1 MTKNLKHISLLLAF
15 TALMLASASF
25 GVAQE
30 KPEKQEPDYLEK
42 YAQLDTTRI
51 HYVSEGKG
59 KDAIVLVHGWGCRL
73 THWRDQISDLSKRA
87 RVIAVDLPGHG
98 TSDKPEIKYDM
109 DLFAAAIDAVMK
121 DAGVE
126 RAVLVGHSMG
136 TPVVRQFYRKYP
148 QKTLAIVIVDGG
160 LRPFG
165 TKEQREQFMAP
176 LRGPNYKEANAQMFA
191 AMTATLSD
199 ADKERVKI
207 SAWNT
212 PQNVLVSAME
222 AMAEESLYAT
232 DKINVPVLAILA
244 KSPFWAADTEQF
256 LRSLAPDLD
265 YQMWDGVSHF
275 LFMDKPKEFNAAV
288 IAFLDKKKLLK

>member
-1 MTKNLKHISLLLAF
+1 MTKNLKHISFLFAL
-15 TALMLASASF
+15 TALLLASAS
-25 GVAQE
+25 VATAQE
-30 KPEKQEPDYLEK
+30 K
-42 YAQLDTTRI
+42 YAKLDTTRI

-73 THWRDQISDLSKRA
+73 THWYGQIPDLSKRA

-98 TSDKPEIKYDM
+98 LSDKPEVKYDM

-176 LRGPNYKEANAQMFA
+176 LRGPNYKEAGSQMFA

-199 ADKERVKI
+199 ADKERVKT

-212 PQNVLVSAME
+212 PQQVLVSAME
-222 AMAEESLYAT
+222 TMAEESLYGT

-288 IAFLDKKKLLK
+288 IAFVDKKKLLK

>member
-1 MTKNLKHISLLLAF
+1 MKTRKNISLLFAI
-15 TALMLASASF
+15 TALVLATVSAA
-25 GVAQE
+25 VAQE
-30 KPEKQEPDYLEK
+30 K
-42 YAQLDTTRI
+42 YAKLDTTKI

-59 KDAIVLVHGWGCRL
+59 KNAIVLVHGWGGNL
-73 THWRDQISDLSKRA
+73 TLWRDHIAELSKRA
-87 RVIAVDLPGHG
+87 RVVAIDLPGQG
-98 TSDKPEIKYDM
+98 LSDKPEIKYDM

-148 QKTLAIVIVDGG
+148 QKTLGIVIVDGG

-176 LRGPNYKEANAQMFA
+176 LRGPNYKEAGAQMFT
-191 AMTATLSD
+191 AMTATLSA
-199 ADKERVKI
+199 ADKERVKT
-207 SAWNT
+207 SAWST
-212 PQNVLVSAME
+212 PQHVLVSAME
-222 AMAEESLYAT
+222 AMAEESLYGT

-244 KSPFWAADTEQF
+244 KSPFWPADTEEF
-256 LRSLAPDLD
+256 FRSLAPDLE

-275 LFMDKPKEFNAAV
+275 LFLDKPKEFNAAV
-288 IAFLDKKKLLK
+288 IAFVDKKKLL

>member
-1 MTKNLKHISLLLAF
+1 MIKNLKHLSFLF
-15 TALMLASASF
+15 ALSALVLASAS
-25 GVAQE
+25 VATAQE
-30 KPEKQEPDYLEK
+30 KFAK
-42 YAQLDTTRI
+42 LDANKI

-59 KDAIVLVHGWGCRL
+59 KDAIVLVHGWGCNL
-73 THWRDQISDLSKRA
+73 TLWRDQIAELSKRN
-87 RVIAVDLPGHG
+87 RVIAIDLPGHG
-98 TSDKPEIKYDM
+98 LSDKPETKYDM

-148 QKTLAIVIVDGG
+148 QKTLALVIVDGG

-176 LRGPNYKEANAQMFA
+176 LRGPGYKDVLTGMFNQMG
-191 AMTATLSD
+191 ATLSD
-199 ADKERVKI
+199 PDKERIRSSFRNV
-207 SAWNT
+207 
-212 PQNVLVSAME
+212 PQPVLVSAME
-222 AMAEESLYAT
+222 SMAEESLYAT
-232 DKINVPVLAILA
+232 DKINVPVLAVLA
-244 KSPFWAADTEQF
+244 KSPYWPADTEQF
-256 LRSLAPDLD
+256 LRSLAPDLE

-275 LFMDKPKEFNAAV
+275 LFMDKPKEFNTAV

>member
-1 MTKNLKHISLLLAF
+1 VKNLKYLSFLCAVILACASL
-15 TALMLASASF
+15 S
-25 GVAQE
+25 VAQ
-30 KPEKQEPDYLEK
+30 DK
-42 YAQLDTTRI
+42 YAKLDTTKI

-73 THWRDQISDLSKRA
+73 THWRDQIPELSKRA
-87 RVIAVDLPGHG
+87 RVLALDLPGHG
-98 TSDKPEIKYDM
+98 ESDKPEIKYDM

-148 QKTLAIVIVDGG
+148 QKTLALVIVDGG

-176 LRGPNYKEANAQMFA
+176 LRGAGYKDVLKNMGAM
-191 AMTATLSD
+191 MTATLSD
-199 ADKERVKI
+199 ADKERVAA
-207 SAWNT
+207 STNNT
-212 PQNVLVSAME
+212 PHQVLVSAME
-222 AMAEESLYAT
+222 AMGQDELYAT

-244 KSPFWAADTEQF
+244 KSPYWPADTEQF
-256 LRSLAPDLD
+256 LRGLAPDLD

-275 LFMDKPKEFNAAV
+275 LFMEKPKEFNGAV
-288 IAFLDKKKLLK
+288 VAFLDKKKLLQ

>member
-1 MTKNLKHISLLLAF
+1 MTKTLKNLSLLF
-15 TALMLASASF
+15 ALVLASASLTA
-25 GVAQE
+25 AQE
-30 KPEKQEPDYLEK
+30 KFAK
-42 YAQLDTTRI
+42 LDTTKI

-73 THWRDQISDLSKRA
+73 THWYGQIPDLSKRA
-87 RVIAVDLPGHG
+87 RVIALDLPGHG
-98 TSDKPEIKYDM
+98 ESDKPETKYDM

-176 LRGPNYKEANAQMFA
+176 LRGPNYKEAGAQMFA
-191 AMTATLSD
+191 AMTVTLSD
-199 ADKERVKI
+199 ADKERVKT
-207 SAWNT
+207 SAWST
-212 PQNVLVSAME
+212 PQYVLVSAME
-222 AMAEESLYAT
+222 AMAEESLYGT

-256 LRSLAPDLD
+256 FRSLAPDFE

>member
-1 MTKNLKHISLLLAF
+1 MTKNVKHLSLLLV
-15 TALMLASASF
+15 LLLACAA
-25 GVAQE
+25 VAAAQ
-30 KPEKQEPDYLEK
+30 EK
-42 YAQLDTTRI
+42 YAQLDKNKI

-73 THWRDQISDLSKRA
+73 THWYGQVPELSKRA

-98 TSDKPEIKYDM
+98 MSDKPEIKYDM

-148 QKTLAIVIVDGG
+148 QKTLALVIVDGG

-176 LRGPNYKEANAQMFA
+176 LRGPNYKDAGAQMFT

-199 ADKERVKI
+199 GDKERVKT

-212 PQNVLVSAME
+212 PQQVLVSAME
-222 AMAEESLYAT
+222 AMAEESLYGT

-244 KSPFWAADTEQF
+244 KSPFWAPDTEQF
-256 LRSLAPDLD
+256 FRSLAPDLD

>member
-1 MTKNLKHISLLLAF
+1 MIKNPKHLSFLF
-15 TALMLASASF
+15 ALGALVLASAS
-25 GVAQE
+25 VTTAQE
-30 KPEKQEPDYLEK
+30 KFAK
-42 YAQLDTTRI
+42 LDANKI
-51 HYVSEGKG
+51 HYVNEGKG
-59 KDAIVLVHGWGCRL
+59 KEAVVLVHGWGCNL
-73 THWRDQISDLSKRA
+73 TLWRDQIPELSKRN
-87 RVIAVDLPGHG
+87 RVIALDLPGHG
-98 TSDKPEIKYDM
+98 TSDKPETRYDM

-176 LRGPNYKEANAQMFA
+176 LRGPGYKDVLTQMFSQ
-191 AMTATLSD
+191 MSATLSEP
-199 ADKERVKI
+199 DKERIKSSFRNV
-207 SAWNT
+207 
-212 PQNVLVSAME
+212 PQPVLVSAME

-275 LFMDKPKEFNAAV
+275 LFMDKPKEFNTAV

>member
-1 MTKNLKHISLLLAF
+1 MTKNLKHLSFLFVLG
-15 TALMLASASF
+15 ALVLASTS
-25 GVAQE
+25 VTTAQE
-30 KPEKQEPDYLEK
+30 KFAK
-42 YAQLDTTRI
+42 LDANRI

-59 KDAIVLVHGWGCRL
+59 KDAVVLVHGWGCNL
-73 THWRDQISDLSKRA
+73 TLWRDQIAELSKRN
-87 RVIAVDLPGHG
+87 RVIALDLPGHG
-98 TSDKPEIKYDM
+98 ASDKPETKYDM

-176 LRGPNYKEANAQMFA
+176 LRGPGYKDVLTGMFSQMS
-191 AMTATLSD
+191 ATLSEP
-199 ADKERVKI
+199 DKERIKSSFRNV
-207 SAWNT
+207 
-212 PQNVLVSAME
+212 PQPVLVSAME

-244 KSPFWAADTEQF
+244 KSPYWPADTEQF
-256 LRSLAPDLD
+256 LRSLAPDLE
-265 YQMWDGVSHF
+265 YQMW
-275 LFMDKPKEFNAAV
+275 
-288 IAFLDKKKLLK
+288 

>member
-1 MTKNLKHISLLLAF
+1 MKNLKRLSLLFVL
-15 TALMLASASF
+15 LLASASLAT
-25 GVAQE
+25 AQE
-30 KPEKQEPDYLEK
+30 K
-42 YAQLDTTRI
+42 YAKLDTTKI

-59 KDAIVLVHGWGCRL
+59 KDAVVLVHGWGCNL
-73 THWRDQISDLSKRA
+73 GLWRDQVAELSKRA
-87 RVIAVDLPGHG
+87 RVIALDLPGHG
-98 TSDKPEIKYDM
+98 LSDKPETKYDM

-148 QKTLAIVIVDGG
+148 QKALALVIVDGG

-176 LRGPNYKEANAQMFA
+176 LRGPGYKDVLTQMFTG
-191 AMTATLSD
+191 MSATLSD
-199 ADKERVKI
+199 ADKERIKSSFRNV
-207 SAWNT
+207 
-212 PQNVLVSAME
+212 PQPVLVSAME

-244 KSPFWAADTEQF
+244 KSPYWPADTEQF
-256 LRSLAPDLD
+256 LRSLAPDLE

-275 LFMDKPKEFNAAV
+275 LFMDKPKEFNTAV

>member
-1 MTKNLKHISLLLAF
+1 MTQKLKHLSLLF
-15 TALMLASASF
+15 ALILASVSLAT
-25 GVAQE
+25 AQ
-30 KPEKQEPDYLEK
+30 DK
-42 YAQLDTTRI
+42 YAKLGTTKI

-73 THWRDQISDLSKRA
+73 THWRDQIPELSKRA
-87 RVIAVDLPGHG
+87 RVIALDLPGHG
-98 TSDKPEIKYDM
+98 LSDKPDLKYDM

-136 TPVVRQFYRKYP
+136 TPVVRQFYRRYP
-148 QKTLAIVIVDGG
+148 QKTLALVIVDGG

-176 LRGPNYKEANAQMFA
+176 LRGPNYKDALKNMGAF
-191 AMTATLSD
+191 MTATLSA
-199 ADKERVKI
+199 ADKERVAT
-207 SAWNT
+207 SSYDT
-212 PQNVLVSAME
+212 PQPVLVSAME
-222 AMAEESLYAT
+222 AMGEDSLYAT

-244 KSPFWAADTEQF
+244 KSPYWPADTEQF

-275 LFMDKPKEFNAAV
+275 LFMEKPKEFNAAV
-288 IAFLDKKKLLK
+288 IAFVDKKKLLK

>member
-1 MTKNLKHISLLLAF
+1 MNNLKHLLLLF
-15 TALMLASASF
+15 VLMLASVSLAA
-25 GVAQE
+25 AQ
-30 KPEKQEPDYLEK
+30 DK
-42 YAQLDTTRI
+42 YAKLDTTKI

-73 THWRDQISDLSKRA
+73 THWRDQIPELSKRA
-87 RVIAVDLPGHG
+87 RVLALDLPGHG
-98 TSDKPEIKYDM
+98 ESDKPDIKYDM

-121 DAGVE
+121 DAGVD

-148 QKTLAIVIVDGG
+148 QKTLALVIVDGG

-176 LRGPNYKEANAQMFA
+176 LRGPGYKEVLTNMGA
-191 AMTATLSD
+191 AMTATLSA
-199 ADKERVKI
+199 ADKERIRASFALV
-207 SAWNT
+207 
-212 PQNVLVSAME
+212 PQSVLVSAME
-222 AMAEESLYAT
+222 AMAEDSLYAT

-244 KSPFWAADTEQF
+244 KSPYWPADTEQF
-256 LRSLAPDLD
+256 LRGLAPDLD

-275 LFMDKPKEFNAAV
+275 LFMDKPKEFNGAV
-288 IAFLDKKKLLK
+288 IAFVDKKKLLK

>member
-1 MTKNLKHISLLLAF
+1 MTKNLKHISFLFAFIALA
-15 TALMLASASF
+15 LASASLA
-25 GVAQE
+25 VAQE
-30 KPEKQEPDYLEK
+30 K
-42 YAQLDTTRI
+42 YAKLDTTKI

-59 KDAIVLVHGWGCRL
+59 KDAIVLVHGWTCNL
-73 THWRDQISDLSKRA
+73 TNWRDQIPELSKRA
-87 RVIAVDLPGHG
+87 RVLALDLPGHG
-98 TSDKPEIKYDM
+98 LSDKPQVKYDM

-176 LRGPNYKEANAQMFA
+176 LRGPKYQEAGVQMFSSMA
-191 AMTATLSD
+191 TTLSD
-199 ADKERVKI
+199 PDKERIK
-207 SAWNT
+207 SSFLAT
-212 PQNVLVSAME
+212 PQHVIVSAME
-222 AMAEESLYAT
+222 SMAEESLYAT

-256 LRSLAPDLD
+256 LRSLAPDLE

-288 IAFLDKKKLLK
+288 IAFVDKKKLLK

>member
-1 MTKNLKHISLLLAF
+1 MTKNFKFIWLSFVLTAVVLAGAAV
-15 TALMLASASF
+15 TAA
-25 GVAQE
+25 AQE
-30 KPEKQEPDYLEK
+30 KGKF
-42 YAQLDTTRI
+42 AQLDNFKI

-73 THWRDQISDLSKRA
+73 THWYGQIPELSKRT
-87 RVIAVDLPGHG
+87 RVIAIDLPGHG
-98 TSDKPEIKYDM
+98 ESDKPEIKYDM

-148 QKTLAIVIVDGG
+148 QKTLGLVIVDGG

-176 LRGPNYKEANAQMFA
+176 LRGPNYKEAGAQMFT
-191 AMTATLSD
+191 AMTVTLSD
-199 ADKERVKI
+199 ADKERVKT

-212 PQNVLVSAME
+212 PQQVLVSAME

-256 LRSLAPDLD
+256 FRSLAPDLE

-288 IAFLDKKKLLK
+288 IAFVDKKKLLK